1 MFEHYP
7 AARLTLYGLSILAA
21 VAAPFVAIGFPDYGP
36 AVVAASSILAAAAGV
51 TAASN
56 VNTHEEQ

>member
-1 MFEHYP
+1 MFENYP
-7 AARLTLYGLSILAA
+7 AVRLSLYGLSILAA
-21 VAAPFVAIGFPDYGP
+21 CVAPFVAIGLPDYGP

-56 VNTHEEQ
+56 VEKKEQ